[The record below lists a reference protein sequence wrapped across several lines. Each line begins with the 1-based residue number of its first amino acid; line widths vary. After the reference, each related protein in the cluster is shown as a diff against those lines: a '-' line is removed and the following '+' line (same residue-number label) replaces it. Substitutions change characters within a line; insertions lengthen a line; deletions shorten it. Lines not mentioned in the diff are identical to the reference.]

1 MEQEKKWRKRK
12 VDSRRARWEGM
23 KLGAGG
29 PGLYLE
35 FDKSVKKQSG
45 NCVMWMLTL
54 GLASPGASL
63 F

>member
-1 MEQEKKWRKRK
+1 M
-12 VDSRRARWEGM
+12 DSRRARWEGM
-23 KLGAGG
+23 KLGAGWGG